1 MLEELLSNI
10 FVNQWA
16 VFGIVTLLLLALA
29 ETGCRFGMASRRRN
43 PEAAA
48 GHSGSVQGAVLG
60 LLGLLLGFS
69 FAMAVGRYDLR
80 RSLVV
85 DEANAIG
92 TMRKEC

>member
-1 MLEELLSNI
+1 M
-10 FVNQWA
+10 
-16 VFGIVTLLLLALA
+16 
-29 ETGCRFGMASRRRN
+29 
-43 PEAAA
+43 
-48 GHSGSVQGAVLG
+48 LG

-80 RSLVV
+80 RPLVV